1 MNMGPRRDKV
11 RAGIGFSENPDSF
24 ESGREATASA
34 FRSMGQ
40 REGSLILAFCTN
52 RHNYEEIFE
61 GIRSEAGEIPVIGGP
76 AIGVITNDR
85 LGYDGYQVGVGIL
98 PKIVNSE
105 VVSAGRLNE
114 GEKRVGIELGRQIA
128 NKRGP
133 QEKLLLLFY
142 DAIKSPPPPSPVVNV
157 SSYLLEGFERG
168 LGDEPPLIVGAGL
181 VGSYN
186 FDKGKQFCGSRVS
199 DQQAVAALLSG
210 NFSVYTKIMHGCK
223 PMSDYHRITR
233 VQGPI
238 VYEIDGRPAMDV
250 IDDLLGTQEWHRRLP
265 LLLVTLG
272 VNHGDKY
279 GPYDEESY
287 VNRLIVGV
295 LPRKRAI
302 VLFEADFENGT
313 EFQFMKRSSEL
324 MEESAERVSWE
335 VLNDL
340 KKNKQQPFFSL
351 YIDCAGRT
359 SAYSGSERE
368 EASIVQKIIGK
379 EIPLLGFY
387 SGVEIAPLLGKSR
400 GLDWTGVIMVLSRG
414 REDEEK
420 G

>member
-1 MNMGPRRDKV
+1 MRNRRDKIH
-11 RAGIGFSENPDSF
+11 AGVGFSENLDSF
-24 ESGREATASA
+24 EAGREATASA

-40 REGSLILAFCTN
+40 KEGSLILAFCTN
-52 RHNYEEIFE
+52 KHHYEKVFD
-61 GIRSEAGEIPVIGGP
+61 GIRSEAKEIPVIGGS
-76 AIGVITNDR
+76 AIGVITNNR
-85 LGYDGYQVGVGIL
+85 LGYEGYQVGVGIL

-105 VVSAGRLNE
+105 VVSADRLDK
-114 GEKRVGIELGRQIA
+114 GERKVGIKLARQLA
-128 NKRGP
+128 DKRGP

-142 DAIKSPPPPSPVVNV
+142 DSIKSPPPPSPILNV
-157 SSYLLEGFERG
+157 SSYLLEGFEKG
-168 LGDEPPLIVGAGL
+168 LGEKPPLIIGAGL
-181 VGSYN
+181 LGSYN
-186 FDKGKQFCGSRVS
+186 FDKGKQFCGSHVS

-210 NFSVYTKIMHGCK
+210 NFSVYTRIMHGCK

-233 VQGPI
+233 VKGPV

-250 IDDLLGTQEWHRRLP
+250 IDDLLGTQEWHKRLP

-279 GPYDEESY
+279 GPYDEDSY

-295 LPRKRAI
+295 LPKKKAI

-313 EFQFMKRSSEL
+313 EFQFMRRSSEL
-324 MEESAERVSWE
+324 MEESAERVSRE
-335 VLNDL
+335 VLENL
-340 KKNKQQPFFSL
+340 KKNKQEPFFSL

-379 EIPLLGFY
+379 EVPLLGFY

-400 GLDWTGVIMVLSRG
+400 GLDWTGVIMVLSRS
-414 REDEEK
+414 R
-420 G
+420 

>member
-1 MNMGPRRDKV
+1 MGGKRNKV
-11 RAGIGFSENPDSF
+11 RAGIGFSENPNSF
-24 ESGREATASA
+24 EAGREATASA

-52 RHNYEEIFE
+52 KHNHEEIFE
-61 GIRSEAGEIPVIGGP
+61 GIRSEAENIPVIGGP

-85 LGYDGYQVGVGIL
+85 LGYEGHQVGVGIL

-105 VVSAGRLNE
+105 IVSAGQLNR
-114 GEKRVGIELGRQIA
+114 GEKKVGIKLGRQLA
-128 NKRGP
+128 DKRGP

-142 DAIKSPPPPSPVVNV
+142 DSIKSPPPPSPVLNV
-157 SSYLLEGFERG
+157 SSYLLEGIEKG
-168 LGDEPPLIVGAGL
+168 LGGEPPLIVGAGL

-186 FDKGKQFCGSRVS
+186 FDKGKQFCGSYVS
-199 DQQAVAALLSG
+199 DQEAVIALLSG
-210 NFSVYTKIMHGCK
+210 NFSIYTRIMHGCK
-223 PMSDYHRITR
+223 PMSDYHRMTR
-233 VQGPI
+233 VEGPV

-250 IDDLLGTQEWHRRLP
+250 VDDLLGTQEWHKRLP

-313 EFQFMKRSSEL
+313 EFQFMRRSSEL
-324 MEESAERVSWE
+324 MEESAERVSRE
-335 VLNDL
+335 VLENL
-340 KKNKQQPFFSL
+340 KKNKKEPFFSL

-368 EASIVQKIIGK
+368 EASIVQRIIGK

-400 GLDWTGVIMVLSRG
+400 GLDWTGVLMVLSRS
-414 REDEEK
+414 R
-420 G
+420 